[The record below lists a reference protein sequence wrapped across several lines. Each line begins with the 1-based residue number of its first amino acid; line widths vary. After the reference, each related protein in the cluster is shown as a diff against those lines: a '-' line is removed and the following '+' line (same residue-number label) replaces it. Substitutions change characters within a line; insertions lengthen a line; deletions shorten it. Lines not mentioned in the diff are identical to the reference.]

1 MMIFH
6 ERPRPAHTA
15 GAPALPT
22 MPNHAF
28 TPRRRTV
35 RAVVATL
42 VATGALALTAPGAAP
57 EPTDA
62 PAPQAAPATRPTAEP
77 PARDGHPDDSVGRP
91 TPPFDAR
98 GGGRGAPGDG
108 IERFREGRLRRGAP
122 PSPDGPGNDDRG
134 RGEPRPP
141 FFQPLSEEEF
151 ADALEF
157 MRQNMPAMYG
167 LWEALPQP
175 LRNRR
180 VLPSRLHASF
190 RILFEARES
199 GDTELAELIERQLK
213 LRDEFLADIVER
225 RCRGED
231 RETIRE
237 ALVEKTR
244 EIIQANLDQR
254 ELRLRAMERRM
265 AEERERL
272 EADRAAPDE
281 LLQSQMSALMDD
293 SRRFIM
299 ALDRMKAARDAGDGG
314 EPTTQP
320 GRRGDGGRD
329 RDGPPHE
336 RRPRD

>member
-1 MMIFH
+1 MMIIH
-6 ERPRPAHTA
+6 ERPRPAPTA
-15 GAPALPT
+15 GAPAPTT
-22 MPNHAF
+22 MPNHAS
-28 TPRRRTV
+28 TPRRSTV
-35 RAVVATL
+35 RAVVAAV

-62 PAPQAAPATRPTAEP
+62 PAAQAAPATRPTAEP

-91 TPPFDAR
+91 NPPFDAR
-98 GGGRGAPGDG
+98 GGGRGAPGDWA
-108 IERFREGRLRRGAP
+108 ERFREGRLRRGAP
-122 PSPDGPGNDDRG
+122 PTPDSPGNDDRG

-213 LRDEFLADIVER
+213 LRDEFLAEIVER
-225 RCRGED
+225 RSRGED

-254 ELRLRAMERRM
+254 ELRLAEMEKRL
-265 AEERERL
+265 ASERQRL
-272 EADRAAPDE
+272 DRDRANPDV
-281 LLQSQMSALMDD
+281 LLESQMRSMLEESQRFVRALT
-293 SRRFIM
+293 
-299 ALDRMKAARDAGDGG
+299 K
-314 EPTTQP
+314 T
-320 GRRGDGGRD
+320 RGDG
-329 RDGPPHE
+329 PATQSNVSPN
-336 RRPRD
+336 RP